1 MADTKH
7 PADVFGDADALTL
20 AAHLAADYAWLRDE
34 YGLYIASMLGA
45 QSELRRIPALEAERD
60 AMQQSLYDEI
70 DANFSLRDLGGA
82 LPDEDM
88 GTFLRRVIAERDQ
101 LRAERD
107 QTKELLVAEDDE
119 RLRYETDA
127 EHARLE
133 CDQLRAEVE
142 ALKRRAALDELAR
155 IDQDIAAAP
164 KPCRCGP
171 DGCADSACPGRDINR
186 HQIAFDRRMAAI
198 TTKPEDRT

>member
-7 PADVFGDADALTL
+7 PADVLADDRHFAEETGV
-20 AAHLAADYAWLRDE
+20 LRSWSVSAKR
-34 YGLYIASMLGA
+34 L
-45 QSELRRIPALEAERD
+45 LRTIPALEAERD
-60 AMQQSLYDEI
+60 AAIAARDGYIAQHHRDSAELRQLCAERDE
-70 DANFSLRDLGGA
+70 LRWQVGR
-82 LPDEDM
+82 M
-88 GTFLRRVIAERDQ
+88 TTERDQ
-101 LRAERD
+101 LRA
-107 QTKELLVAEDDE
+107 KA
-119 RLRYETDA
+119 
-127 EHARLE
+127 
-133 CDQLRAEVE
+133 E